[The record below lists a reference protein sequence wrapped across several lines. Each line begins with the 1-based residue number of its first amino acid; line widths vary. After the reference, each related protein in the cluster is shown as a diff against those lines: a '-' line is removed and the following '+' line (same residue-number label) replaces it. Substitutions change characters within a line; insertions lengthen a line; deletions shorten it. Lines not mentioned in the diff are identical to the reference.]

1 MPSSRSAD
9 YYLGYMDGCVFLDFD
24 NFGDDRVR
32 LKRISFDGYGCCG
45 LEEHSTPLNVE
56 DSKVFKDIITEK
68 EIKDHNMLMTIVKKA
83 IDLNKDVI
91 WADALAEYQ
100 LN

>member
-9 YYLGYMDGCVFLDFD
+9 YYLGYMDGCIFLDFD
-24 NFGDDRVR
+24 NFGDDRIR

-45 LEEHSTPLNVE
+45 LGEHSTPLTAE
-56 DSKVFKDIITEK
+56 DSKVFKDIFTKK
-68 EIKDHNMLMTIVKKA
+68 EIKDQNMLLTIVKKA
-83 IDLNKDVI
+83 IALNKDLI
-91 WADALAEYQ
+91 WEDALVEYH